1 MAQSG
6 ITYLHGKKEIHGATV
21 FLTDHE
27 TIKYSQDGPRD
38 PDEPPRPNDLLAIF
52 MIEVNGKHW
61 HTPGE
66 AGTDRVFSEWVKFDD
81 EGKGQTTKQDTHLD
95 TVQGEFW
102 GRFISDMAD
111 KTGIHFDQLREDF
124 VKVFDELI
132 GEHFT
137 LDLLNQEGGT
147 TL

>member
-1 MAQSG
+1 MAQEE

-21 FLTDHE
+21 YLTDHE
-27 TIKYSQDGPRD
+27 TIKYDQDGPRD
-38 PDEPPRPNDLLAIF
+38 PDEQPRPNDLLAIF
-52 MIEVNGKHW
+52 VIQVGGKRW
-61 HTPGE
+61 GD
-66 AGTDRVFSEWVKFDD
+66 GGVFSEWVKFDD
-81 EGKGQTTKQDTHLD
+81 EGKGRTTKQNTHLD

-102 GRFISDMAD
+102 DSFLSDMAED
-111 KTGIHFDQLREDF
+111 TGEYFDQLREDF

-137 LDLLNQEGGT
+137 PDLLNEEGGI